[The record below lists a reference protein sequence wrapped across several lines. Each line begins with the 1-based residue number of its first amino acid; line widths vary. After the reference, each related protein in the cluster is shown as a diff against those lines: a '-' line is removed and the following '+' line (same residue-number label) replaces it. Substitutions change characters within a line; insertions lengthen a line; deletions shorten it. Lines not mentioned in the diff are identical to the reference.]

1 MPTHNS
7 NYNDK
12 KTWLTSDFVDQL
24 NGSEITNQFVRI
36 WSVIVAQN
44 MCNRADK
51 RKITLI
57 QFQLAVRK
65 NAYYTIP
72 IVAHPYFQLTPTQKF
87 ELAPTHISN

>member
-12 KTWLTSDFVDQL
+12 KTWLTCDFVDQL

-36 WSVIVAQN
+36 WSVIV
-44 MCNRADK
+44 ADK

-72 IVAHPYFQLTPTQKF
+72 IVAHAYFQLTPTQKF

>member
-36 WSVIVAQN
+36 WSVIVA
-44 MCNRADK
+44 DK

-72 IVAHPYFQLTPTQKF
+72 IVAHAYFQLTPTQKF